1 MSFRL
6 RPLADR
12 VIVEQF
18 SAEAISKGGIIIP
31 DSNKE
36 KPLIGK
42 VLAAGP
48 GRYIED
54 GEDSGFLP
62 MSLKVDEVIYFGRF
76 AAMHIELDGKEY
88 LVIKEGDVLAVD
100 EAYNKKETKK

>member
-18 SAEAISKGGIIIP
+18 SAEEISKGGIIIP

-48 GRYIED
+48 GRYD
-54 GEDSGFLP
+54 DDDDSGFVP
-62 MSLKVDEVIYFGRF
+62 MSLKTNDVIYFGRF

-88 LVIKEGDVLAVD
+88 LVLKEGDVLAVD
-100 EAYNKKETKK
+100 EHYNKKETKK